1 MASYQYLNFL
11 IFVSLRRT
19 LIIIEMF
26 KELRE
31 LRGFFSPT
39 NPDFEIGNSR
49 LEWIATEFKSEFY
62 MLFFI

>member
-11 IFVSLRRT
+11 IFVSLRKT

-31 LRGFFSPT
+31 LSFFPQIQ
-39 NPDFEIGNSR
+39 F
-49 LEWIATEFKSEFY
+49 LK
-62 MLFFI
+62 